1 MPITDNEVGTL
12 IYESRDVSVGRQRL
26 QDMARNGDRVSRLAW
41 CAIADVAYT
50 HAKNLEQAAEQHGI
64 SLQLDN
70 DDSLLPILYDRAL
83 NALRIIADNAPAS
96 DAA

>member
-1 MPITDNEVGTL
+1 MTNNEVHNL

-26 QDMARNGDRVSRLAW
+26 QDMARNGDHVSRLQW

-64 SLQLDN
+64 SLTLDN
-70 DDSLLPILYDRAL
+70 EDSLLPILYDGAL
-83 NALRIIADNAPAS
+83 NALGIIADNAPVS
-96 DAA
+96 DVA

>member
-1 MPITDNEVGTL
+1 MTKNEIENL
-12 IYESRDVSVGRQRL
+12 IYESRDVGIGRQRL

-50 HAKNLEQAAEQHGI
+50 HAKNLEKAAEQHGI
-64 SLQLDN
+64 SLQLKN

-83 NALRIIADNAPAS
+83 NAIRIIADNAPVV
-96 DAA
+96 